1 MEVTLMQNK
10 SPKNYLNK
18 DISIV
23 KKLQGTFQ
31 HEVSLDNPIIRLRF
45 ASVPD
50 CNYMYIEKLKRYY
63 FIREV
68 VGIKYGYYELDC
80 VCDYLMTFKTLIEN
94 SMIHVTKTDNF
105 NRFINAGILEES
117 RTKSESKEIPIDF
130 NANGQTIMIV

>member
-1 MEVTLMQNK
+1 
-10 SPKNYLNK
+10 
-18 DISIV
+18 
-23 KKLQGTFQ
+23 
-31 HEVSLDNPIIRLRF
+31 
-45 ASVPD
+45 
-50 CNYMYIEKLKRYY
+50 MYIEKLKRYY

>member
-1 MEVTLMQNK
+1 MEIILMQNK

-18 DISIV
+18 DVSVV
-23 KKLQGTFQ
+23 KRVQGTFQ
-31 HEVSLDNPIIRLRF
+31 TEVSLDNPIVRLRF

-50 CNYMYIEKLKRYY
+50 CNYMYIEKLHRFY

-68 VGIKYGYYELDC
+68 VGVKYGYYELDC

-94 SMIHVTKTDNF
+94 SMVHITKVDNF
-105 NRFINAGILEES
+105 NKFINTGIIEES
-117 RTKSESKEIPIDF
+117 RTKSEFKEIPIDL

>member
-10 SPKNYLNK
+10 SPKNYINK

-23 KKLQGTFQ
+23 KKVQGTFQ
-31 HEVSLDNPIIRLRF
+31 HEVSLGNPIVRLRF

-50 CNYMYIEKLKRYY
+50 CNYMYIEKLNRYY

-80 VCDYLMTFKTLIEN
+80 VCDYLMTFKNLIEN

-117 RTKSESKEIPIDF
+117 RTKSEYKEIPIDF

>member
-31 HEVSLDNPIIRLRF
+31 HEVNLNNPIVRLRF

-50 CNYMYIEKLKRYY
+50 CNYMYIEKLNRYY